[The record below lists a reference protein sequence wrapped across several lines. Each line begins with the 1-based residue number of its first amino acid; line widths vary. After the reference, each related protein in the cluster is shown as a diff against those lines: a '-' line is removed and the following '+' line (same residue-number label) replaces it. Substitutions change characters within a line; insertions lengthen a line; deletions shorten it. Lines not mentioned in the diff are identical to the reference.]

1 MSTLSGKITKS
12 FYNSMH
18 KYFDLVIKGWFVLNG
33 RKKQGEGIPLFLITI
48 AGILQALACWIIAEF
63 FHYFF
68 SGSVT
73 VGSSSIPTGISFGAA
88 LVASIIIVAALAYT
102 DRGKNLSALSWTGD
116 FFGKWQNSKYEEAA
130 ITEHYN
136 VLAMNAVLLCKTL
149 CIASLISKGHSF
161 WIIYV
166 IALSYAAMTSGM
178 SKLGTF
184 AKNDEPDFE
193 TFTVVGAFIIITC
206 LFHQHFIPA
215 VICIVIAFFLA
226 KFIFT
231 FIIKKFEHMNEELI
245 RAQAEFIQCI
255 LLMAGL
261 IFIR

>member
-1 MSTLSGKITKS
+1 
-12 FYNSMH
+12 MH

-33 RKKQGEGIPLFLITI
+33 RKKQAEGIPLFLIAI

-73 VGSSSIPTGISFGAA
+73 VGSSSLSTGISFGAA
-88 LVASIIIVAALAYT
+88 LVASIIIVTALAYC
-102 DRGKNLSALSWTGD
+102 DRGKNLSALSWSGD
-116 FFGKWQNSKYEEAA
+116 FLGKWQNSKFEDAA

-149 CIASLISKGHSF
+149 CIAALISKGHSF
-161 WIIYV
+161 WIIYIV
-166 IALSYAAMTSGM
+166 ALSYAGMISGM
-178 SKLGTF
+178 SKLGKYSKT
-184 AKNDEPDFE
+184 DEPDFE
-193 TFTVVGAFIIITC
+193 TFTTAGVFIILSC

-215 VICIVIAFFLA
+215 VICIIIAFFLA
-226 KFIFT
+226 KFVFK
-231 FIIKKFEHMNEELI
+231 FIIKKFEHMNEELV
-245 RAQAEFIQCI
+245 RAQAELIQCL